1 MATEAG
7 DQFLPF
13 CGFSM
18 YQYENWATASRGTT
32 ISWYVYTLSENPMTP
47 YSLIDDSQGFGIN

>member
-1 MATEAG
+1 
-7 DQFLPF
+7 
-13 CGFSM
+13 M